1 MNELYLCMY
10 KLKAYL
16 IFKEDD
22 ASTSSSFLQKSKSIK
37 VNYMQVLT
45 FMIAMH
51 ACNVERTCSS
61 PPKNSKEDRSVP
73 WKIRKGFT
81 NTI

>member
-10 KLKAYL
+10 KLKAHL
-16 IFKEDD
+16 IFKADD

-51 ACNVERTCSS
+51 ACNVE
-61 PPKNSKEDRSVP
+61 
-73 WKIRKGFT
+73 
-81 NTI
+81 